1 LVSLVV
7 LGLHADASSTRRW
20 IVDTTDELL
29 KGRGENVQVTPEGL
43 LRAAPGWV
51 AGPELDEPVVM
62 AAAPMKGG
70 RYAVGTSHPAKLYA
84 VSVEDSELMAEVP
97 AEQITA
103 VLIEPSGD
111 VLVATVA
118 PAAVFRWSEGKL
130 VEVGSLDDGGL
141 WDLVRFDGR
150 VVAAGGT
157 PAALYRLGT
166 RGLERW
172 LELPDAHASCLA
184 VSGDR
189 LLVGTSEKGLILSV
203 GSDGGTALLADSPFT
218 EISDLVVG
226 GGDVWATALVGEP
239 VASTVKRGDSEE
251 GGEEGSAEVEAEI
264 SAGADL
270 DLPKVNGKTATS
282 EVLKLTP
289 EGGLLS
295 IHRFTNQVASS
306 AAWDGEGLV
315 IGTGYEGEVWRFVDG
330 GGARIATVDAVQVVA
345 VIGAGEAILTQG
357 PAAVMFRSGDQRPAR
372 FRSATKRFR
381 QPVKLGEFRVEPSI
395 AGTRIRFRSGT
406 SSSPDP
412 TWLAWTDWQPA
423 DSDQVGLPPSRAIQ
437 WELELPADGRE
448 RAVVDRVEVAYREIN
463 MPPRVK
469 GLTVEEPGVVYL
481 AAPPPS
487 GPVIEAVHPD
497 LSGIF
502 TVIDEKAPKQAKSAK
517 GKKFYRAGYRT
528 VRWQAADDNTDP
540 LRFTLEVEDR
550 DGFRLSVRERITGTQ
565 LAIDTH
571 ALPDGTYRFRLTA
584 SDLPRN
590 PEGALETTRLSRWF
604 TVDNTPPVVTL
615 RRSGAVWTAS
625 VVDTGSAIA
634 RAEWSRDGER
644 WRALAPTDGLLDGRR
659 EQFQFAAEEG
669 RSMIVVRA
677 VDRHHNR
684 ATAGAVEE

>member
-1 LVSLVV
+1 
-7 LGLHADASSTRRW
+7 
-20 IVDTTDELL
+20 
-29 KGRGENVQVTPEGL
+29 
-43 LRAAPGWV
+43 
-51 AGPELDEPVVM
+51 
-62 AAAPMKGG
+62 
-70 RYAVGTSHPAKLYA
+70 
-84 VSVEDSELMAEVP
+84 
-97 AEQITA
+97 
-103 VLIEPSGD
+103 
-111 VLVATVA
+111 
-118 PAAVFRWSEGKL
+118 
-130 VEVGSLDDGGL
+130 
-141 WDLVRFDGR
+141 
-150 VVAAGGT
+150 
-157 PAALYRLGT
+157 
-166 RGLERW
+166 
-172 LELPDAHASCLA
+172 
-184 VSGDR
+184 
-189 LLVGTSEKGLILSV
+189 
-203 GSDGGTALLADSPFT
+203 
-218 EISDLVVG
+218 
-226 GGDVWATALVGEP
+226 
-239 VASTVKRGDSEE
+239 
-251 GGEEGSAEVEAEI
+251 
-264 SAGADL
+264 
-270 DLPKVNGKTATS
+270 
-282 EVLKLTP
+282 
-289 EGGLLS
+289 
-295 IHRFTNQVASS
+295 
-306 AAWDGEGLV
+306 
-315 IGTGYEGEVWRFVDG
+315 
-330 GGARIATVDAVQVVA
+330 
-345 VIGAGEAILTQG
+345 
-357 PAAVMFRSGDQRPAR
+357 MFRSGDQRPAR

-395 AGTRIRFRSGT
+395 AGTQIRFRSGT

-502 TVIDEKAPKQAKSAK
+502 TVIDEKAPKQSKSAK

-540 LRFTLEVEDR
+540 LRFELEVEDR